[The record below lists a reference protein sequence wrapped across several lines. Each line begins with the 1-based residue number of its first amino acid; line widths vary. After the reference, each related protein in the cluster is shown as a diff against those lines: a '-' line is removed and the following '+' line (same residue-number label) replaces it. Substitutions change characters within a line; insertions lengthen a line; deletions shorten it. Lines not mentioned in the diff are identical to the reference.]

1 MILAHLRVLYFAL
14 IAHIALVLSV
24 ITTPRQ
30 SPDWLASN

>member
-14 IAHIALVLSV
+14 IAHIALALSV